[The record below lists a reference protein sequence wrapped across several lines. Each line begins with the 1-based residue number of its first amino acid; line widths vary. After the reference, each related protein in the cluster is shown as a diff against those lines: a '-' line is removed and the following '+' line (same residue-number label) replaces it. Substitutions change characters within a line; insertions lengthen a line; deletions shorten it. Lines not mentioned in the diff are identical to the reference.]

1 MELNEM
7 KQQYLKAEVQKEKAV
22 QHIQEHLQNW
32 LSKWLGGSKK
42 LNTIELVYL
51 PYFIFPYRLESK
63 SLKDGIRGYIG
74 IESYEKHSVILPVEQ
89 ETFELD
95 PNLTILPAGEE
106 IDASFAYDVMYNEA
120 FIKEKHRTRG
130 TIRLQVDEP
139 FLLYV
144 PYWIGYLK
152 GTKTEIM
159 AVDGLSGNIDFK
171 MKDPILKAFLK
182 EAGGVKA

>member
-1 MELNEM
+1 M
-7 KQQYLKAEVQKEKAV
+7 KRQFLKPEVEKEKAV

-32 LSKWLGGSKK
+32 LSKWLGGKKK

-51 PYFIFPYRLESK
+51 PYFIFPYHLESK

-74 IESYEKHSVILPVEQ
+74 IESYEKHSVILPVDQ
-89 ETFELD
+89 ETFDLD
-95 PNLTILPAGEE
+95 PAIAILPSGEE

-120 FIKEKHRTRG
+120 FTKEKHRTRA

-144 PYWIGYLK
+144 PYWVGYLK
-152 GTKTEIM
+152 GGKTEIM

-182 EAGGVKA
+182 EAELVKV